1 VLSII
6 GCADCAGV
14 TRSTSTPIEPTKS
27 SAEVACIVGIGESSA
42 LAADA
47 VAVGVAIG
55 VGVRIGVVVGF
66 AVTDDAAVGDAVG
79 FGDEVAFV
87 ELTAGVGV
95 GVAFA

>member
-1 VLSII
+1 M
-6 GCADCAGV
+6 
-14 TRSTSTPIEPTKS
+14 
-27 SAEVACIVGIGESSA
+27 
-42 LAADA
+42 
-47 VAVGVAIG
+47 
-55 VGVRIGVVVGF
+55 RIGVVVGF